1 MKQLFILFFILFSFL
16 SIAQKDLKVDTNTI
30 CVPTNVGKQILL
42 DLNELDRLKE
52 NEKLTKKEISELE
65 KKVVKQDSIIS
76 KLTQKDVNNQLIVK
90 GVEEKYKL
98 VEEDNKNLR
107 KELKWIGI
115 KNNIIEIVSGALMAS
130 FVYIELFKK

>member
-1 MKQLFILFFILFSFL
+1 MLFFIFFSFL
-16 SIAQKDLKVDTNTI
+16 SIAQKNIKSDTNTI
-30 CVPTNVGKQILL
+30 CFPSNVGKQILL

-130 FVYIELFKK
+130 FVYVELFKK